1 MKAVLFDCDGLMF
14 NTEYYAISI
23 WKKVAEEYHFQLPDG
38 FFETIT
44 GSGGPKVEEY
54 FNSIHGIQQ
63 IRKIASEKRFDLQYW
78 SSFPKDSLNK
88 KGLLELYTYLK
99 KNGYRIAVCSSSRQ
113 EYVRTLLSTVSIP
126 LEFDAV
132 VTGDMVK
139 LAKPAPDIFLKGAAL
154 LGVAANECLVLE
166 DSKQGLQAAKNAG
179 MHSCWIKDMIQ
190 ADEEMSENIEYTV
203 EDLSQ
208 VISLLEKG
216 M

>member
-1 MKAVLFDCDGLMF
+1 
-14 NTEYYAISI
+14 
-23 WKKVAEEYHFQLPDG
+23 
-38 FFETIT
+38 
-44 GSGGPKVEEY
+44 
-54 FNSIHGIQQ
+54 
-63 IRKIASEKRFDLQYW
+63 
-78 SSFPKDSLNK
+78 
-88 KGLLELYTYLK
+88 
-99 KNGYRIAVCSSSRQ
+99 
-113 EYVRTLLSTVSIP
+113 
-126 LEFDAV
+126 
-132 VTGDMVK
+132 MVK

-190 ADEEMSENIEYTV
+190 VDEEMSENIEYTV